1 MLFHFTRVRTESIIF
16 LSAPRL
22 RMRACFGD
30 EREFGASAMQW
41 GKAKSR
47 MHRAVIAIV
56 AVRYHNSQRIGFG
69 AAVPTDGKHPY
80 DAIRRHLVK
89 STHIESLALSLSHFA
104 ALFGGGFAYRGE
116 EITVCIRAIVQMHIH
131 LWWVQFLSTLFSL
144 ALTSISMVNASRMAY
159 TKKIK

>member
-69 AAVPTDGKHPY
+69 AAVPTDGEHPY

-89 STHIESLALSLSHFA
+89 STHIESLALSLSLCCAIWWWFC
-104 ALFGGGFAYRGE
+104 LPGRGNNRLH
-116 EITVCIRAIVQMHIH
+116 TSDCANAHSFMM
-131 LWWVQFLSTLFSL
+131 S
-144 ALTSISMVNASRMAY
+144 SISFHSFLTCAY
-159 TKKIK
+159 